1 MAHLKNNFYI
11 LLKLLLKQRPGACMS
26 KVNLADI
33 QKLREITGMGMMDC
47 KKALE
52 ESNGD
57 IDQAIDGLRKKG
69 AAVAA
74 KRGGNET
81 AQGIVHAYIH
91 PGATVGVLVEVNC
104 ETDFVARN
112 EDFKKFAQD
121 ICMHIAALKPLYLS
135 PEEVDANWLAK
146 EKEIITEQLKNEGK
160 KAEFIDKILEG
171 KIQKALAEV
180 CLLQQ
185 KFVKSDKLSVEQ
197 VLQELI
203 GKMGESIK
211 IKKFAR
217 YEI

>member
-1 MAHLKNNFYI
+1 
-11 LLKLLLKQRPGACMS
+11 MS
-26 KVNLADI
+26 KVNLGDI
-33 QKLREITGMGMMDC
+33 QKLRELTGMGMMDC

-57 IDQAIDGLRKKG
+57 IEKAIEGLRKKG

-91 PGATVGVLVEVNC
+91 PGSTVGVLVEINC

-112 EDFKKFAQD
+112 EEFKKFAQD

-135 PEEVDANWLAK
+135 PADVDQAWLAK
-146 EKEIITEQLKNEGK
+146 EKEIITELLKNEGK

-185 KFVKSDKLSVEQ
+185 KFVKSDKLTVEQ

-203 GKMGESIK
+203 GKMGESIR
-211 IKKFAR
+211 IKRFAR
-217 YEI
+217 YEIGNN

>member
-1 MAHLKNNFYI
+1 
-11 LLKLLLKQRPGACMS
+11 MS

-57 IDQAIDGLRKKG
+57 IDLAIDGLRKKG

-135 PEEVDANWLAK
+135 PAEVDTEWLAK